1 VADVG
6 ARAATGQKLVVAD
19 TAGNWIAVWWLG
31 EEGWIYIPPGHS
43 PLVHSTG
50 TTIGADHGV
59 PVHVYGRA
67 YPEESAYPATIPYQ
81 VVAPL
86 RYKIQPGQR
95 YVVADDDVTTDYY
108 YATTYDDSAP
118 DDHTD
123 VVGQDKYLEI
133 WLGHRMAYVRAADVE
148 G

>member
-1 VADVG
+1 
-6 ARAATGQKLVVAD
+6 
-19 TAGNWIAVWWLG
+19 
-31 EEGWIYIPPGHS
+31 
-43 PLVHSTG
+43 
-50 TTIGADHGV
+50 
-59 PVHVYGRA
+59 
-67 YPEESAYPATIPYQ
+67 
-81 VVAPL
+81 VAPL